1 MHVVAKLSGSSVM
14 ETMNACSMHGNS
26 REKLAERRERLGLGK
41 HSTRGNI
48 YHCDLWLGR
57 LLVICVWGNTD
68 P

>member
-1 MHVVAKLSGSSVM
+1 MHA
-14 ETMNACSMHGNS
+14 ACTGNS